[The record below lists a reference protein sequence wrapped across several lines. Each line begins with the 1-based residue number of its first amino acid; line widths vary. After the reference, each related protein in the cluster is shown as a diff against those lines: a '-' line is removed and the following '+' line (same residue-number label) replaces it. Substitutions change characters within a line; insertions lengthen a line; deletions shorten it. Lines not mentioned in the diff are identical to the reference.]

1 MATAAEG
8 VLKTPKKASFMG
20 LLLPIA
26 MIGLAIVLYFTLD
39 TKVAAPS
46 FDLSHFVILGV
57 ILFVAGLMSGLTG
70 FAFSAIGALTLFLLP
85 PIVAVPLLQGLS
97 ACNQMLS
104 LGKLRKEMPKTLREW
119 FPYGP
124 GPAIL
129 GGLPGVW
136 VGTWVLNSLPG
147 RQITLIL
154 GILIVLYSVY
164 SLFKPTG
171 LKIHGFAGAPSGV
184 VVGAI
189 GGAIGGFTAFPGLT
203 VVVWTGLR
211 DMAKAAT
218 RAIVQPFILALQIA
232 ALITNGYQHPK
243 NFGPSFWI
251 MLALTIPVVLPGTLT
266 GVWLYHRISELD
278 FKRACF
284 LLLGIAGIGLVV
296 KAESAP
302 LLHLLHLLANAI

>member
-8 VLKTPKKASFMG
+8 FPKTAKKASYKG
-20 LLLPIA
+20 LILPIA
-26 MIGLAIVLYFTLD
+26 MIGLAILLYFTLD

-46 FDLSHFVILGV
+46 FTLFDFITLAI

-85 PIVAVPLLQGLS
+85 PIVAVPMLQGLS
-97 ACNQMLS
+97 ACNQVLS
-104 LGKLRKEMPKTLREW
+104 LGKLRKDMPRTLHEW

-129 GGLPGVW
+129 GGLAGVW
-136 VGTWVLNSLPG
+136 VGTWVLNKLPG
-147 RQITLIL
+147 QRITLIL
-154 GILIVLYSVY
+154 GILIILYALY
-164 SLFKPTG
+164 SLFKPSG
-171 LKIHGFAGAPSGV
+171 VKIHGFGGAPSGV
-184 VVGAI
+184 VVGAL

-211 DMAKAAT
+211 DLAKAPT
-218 RAIVQPFILALQIA
+218 RAIVQPFILTLQIA
-232 ALITNGYQHPK
+232 ALITNGIQHPK
-243 NFGPSFWI
+243 NFGGPFWI

-266 GVWLYHRISELD
+266 GVWLYNRISELD

-284 LLLGIAGIGLVV
+284 VLLGIAGVGLIV
-296 KAESAP
+296 KAESGP
-302 LLHLLHLLANAI
+302 LLHLLHVLRDAI